1 MNYILLSIHIL
12 VCISLIGIVLIQ
24 GGKGAEVGAAF
35 GAGASNTIFGASG
48 GQSFIGKMTA
58 GLEVFDWVRDTN
70 RKLAEDALSAE
81 QAAAALAAWAREDS
95 VLGIAEVEQGAVP
108 DEIAELVEARAIAK
122 KARDFAKADAIRE
135 QLRSKGWTV
144 EDSPKGPKVKKL

>member
-58 GLEVFDWVRDTN
+58 GAAVIFMLTSLALAIFWGQPGSTSVMPEQVAPASAPATMPSQSIPPAAP
-70 RKLAEDALSAE
+70 AEDA
-81 QAAAALAAWAREDS
+81 
-95 VLGIAEVEQGAVP
+95 
-108 DEIAELVEARAIAK
+108 K
-122 KARDFAKADAIRE
+122 
-135 QLRSKGWTV
+135 
-144 EDSPKGPKVKKL
+144 